1 MASSSPH
8 TLYYERLSPGPGM
21 WFLTLCAGGA
31 SYLVGAPIGIP
42 VGIIAAVVVTLLL
55 GWILYFSAHHRQ
67 TMIDIHPQKIK
78 QPQGLRLPIHQ
89 RHIINAEGILQRRVL
104 I

>member
-1 MASSSPH
+1 MQ
-8 TLYYERLSPGPGM
+8 TILM
-21 WFLTLCAGGA
+21 LTQTEFGA
-31 SYLVGAPIGIP
+31 
-42 VGIIAAVVVTLLL
+42 AAH
-55 GWILYFSAHHRQ
+55 YRQ